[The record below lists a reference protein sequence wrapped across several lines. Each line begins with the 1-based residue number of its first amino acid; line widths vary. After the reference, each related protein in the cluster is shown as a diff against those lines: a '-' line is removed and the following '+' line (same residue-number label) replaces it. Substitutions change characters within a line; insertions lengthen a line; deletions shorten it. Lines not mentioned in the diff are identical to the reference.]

1 MIKSNV
7 LLLLLFVWNTSS
19 AQDTTRSTGAT
30 PPPAGAN
37 RADTTGA
44 TQFLTLSQCYTLAEA
59 NYPLTRQRALIQKTK
74 EYSIE
79 NIAKGIYPQLAI
91 NGSATYQSDVT
102 KIAFPPIPGFN
113 LNFPTVSKDQYKL
126 YGEVSQTL
134 TDFGI
139 NRQRRAISRTDGD
152 LQEQNLDAQLYQL
165 KDRINQLFFGIILI
179 DGQLQQNDLAKKDV
193 QTGIN
198 NTQAAIA
205 NGTAYNSSLNKL
217 KAELLKTNQQAIELK
232 ASRKAYTD
240 MLSLFINQ
248 PITETTTIIRPTP
261 PTLTDS
267 IRRPELRAYDLQL
280 QSYAQQS
287 KLTRL
292 NTYPQ
297 LNAFFQGG
305 MGKPNPVNFLSNQLS
320 GYYLTGIRLTWNF
333 GNIYTSRKE
342 QLINRNN
349 QEMTR
354 AERSTFLFNTQQTLK
369 QQNADIE
376 KYQQLITNDNEIVD
390 LRESVSKTSAVQLQN
405 GALTAND
412 YLLDINAAAQARQ
425 DRLVHEIQ
433 LLLSQYSHQT
443 TSGNQ

>member
-1 MIKSNV
+1 M
-7 LLLLLFVWNTSS
+7 
-19 AQDTTRSTGAT
+19 
-30 PPPAGAN
+30 
-37 RADTTGA
+37 
-44 TQFLTLSQCYTLAEA
+44 
-59 NYPLTRQRALIQKTK
+59 QKTK

-79 NIAKGIYPQLAI
+79 NIAKGIYPQFAV

-102 KIAFPPIPGFN
+102 KISIPHLRHQLSTYPPYQKTN
-113 LNFPTVSKDQYKL
+113 TNS

-139 NRQRRAISRTDGD
+139 NKQRRDISRTDGD
-152 LQEQNLDAQLYQL
+152 LHEENLNAQLYQL
-165 KDRINQLFFGIILI
+165 KDRINQLFFGILLI
-179 DGQLQQNDLAKKDV
+179 DGQLQQNTLAEKDV
-193 QTGIN
+193 RTGIK

-217 KAELLKTNQQAIELK
+217 RAELLKTNQQAIELK

-240 MLSLFINQ
+240 MLSLFINE
-248 PITETTTIIRPTP
+248 PVTETTTIIRPVP

-267 IRRPELRAYDLQL
+267 IRRPELKAYDLQI
-280 QSYAQQS
+280 QSYVQQS
-287 KLTRL
+287 RLTRL

-305 MGKPNPVNFLSNQLS
+305 MGKPNPVNFLSTQLS
-320 GYYLTGIRLTWNF
+320 GYYLTGVRLTWNF

-342 QLINRNN
+342 QLINKNN

-369 QQNADIE
+369 QENADIE
-376 KYQQLITNDNEIVD
+376 KYRQLITNDNEIVD

-433 LLLSQYSHQT
+433 LLLSQYNHQT

>member
-7 LLLLLFVWNTSS
+7 LLLLLFVCNAST
-19 AQDTTRSTGAT
+19 AQDTTRSGSTTRSSG
-30 PPPAGAN
+30 
-37 RADTTGA
+37 ADTITIA
-44 TQFLTLSQCYTLAEA
+44 PQSLTLSQCYTLAEA

-79 NIAKGIYPQLAI
+79 NIAKGIYPQFAI

-102 KIAFPPIPGFN
+102 RITIPPVAGLN
-113 LNFPTVSKDQYKL
+113 LNIPTVSKDQYKL

-139 NRQRRAISRTDGD
+139 NKQRRAISRTDGD

-179 DGQLQQNDLAKKDV
+179 DGQLQQNKLAEKDI

-240 MLSLFINQ
+240 MLSLFINE
-248 PITETTTIIRPTP
+248 PVNETTTIIRPAP
-261 PTLTDS
+261 PALTDS
-267 IRRPELRAYDLQL
+267 IRRPELKAYDLQL
-280 QSYAQQS
+280 QSYVQQS

-305 MGKPNPVNFLSNQLS
+305 MGKPNPVNFLSTQLS

-354 AERSTFLFNTQQTLK
+354 AERSTFLFNTQQTLR

-376 KYQQLITNDNEIVD
+376 KYQQLIANDNQIVD

-433 LLLSQYSHQT
+433 LLLSQYNHQT

>member
-7 LLLLLFVWNTSS
+7 LLLLVFVCTTAA
-19 AQDTTRSTGAT
+19 AQDI
-30 PPPAGAN
+30 AGG
-37 RADTTGA
+37 ADT
-44 TQFLTLSQCYTLAEA
+44 LSLFRCYSLAEA
-59 NYPLTRQRALIQKTK
+59 NYPLTRQRALIQKTE
-74 EYSIE
+74 EYSIS

-102 KIAFPPIPGFN
+102 KISIPSNSG
-113 LNFPTVSKDQYKL
+113 LNINIPTVSKDQYKL

-139 NRQRRAISRTDGD
+139 NKQRRDISRTDGQ
-152 LQEQNLDAQLYQL
+152 LQEENLNTQLYQL

-179 DGQLQQNDLAKKDV
+179 DGQLQQNTLAEKDV
-193 QTGIN
+193 RTGIN
-198 NTQAAIA
+198 NTRAAIA

-217 KAELLKTNQQAIELK
+217 RAELLKTNQQAIELK
-232 ASRKAYTD
+232 ASRRAYTD

-248 PITETTTIIRPTP
+248 PVTGSTTIIRPAP

-267 IRRPELRAYDLQL
+267 IHRPELKAYDLQL

-287 KLTRL
+287 RLTRL

-305 MGKPNPVNFLSNQLS
+305 MGKPNPVNFLSTQLT

-342 QLINRNN
+342 QLINKNN

-376 KYQQLITNDNEIVD
+376 KYRELIANDNEIVD

-425 DRLVHEIQ
+425 DRLIHEIQ
-433 LLLSQYSHQT
+433 LLLSQYNHRT

>member
-7 LLLLLFVWNTSS
+7 LLLLVFVCTTAA
-19 AQDTTRSTGAT
+19 AQDI
-30 PPPAGAN
+30 AGG
-37 RADTTGA
+37 ADT
-44 TQFLTLSQCYTLAEA
+44 LSLFRCYSLAEA
-59 NYPLTRQRALIQKTK
+59 NYPLTRQRALIQKTE
-74 EYSIE
+74 EYSIS

-102 KIAFPPIPGFN
+102 KISIPSNSG
-113 LNFPTVSKDQYKL
+113 LNINIPTVSKDQYKL

-139 NRQRRAISRTDGD
+139 NKQRRDISRTDGQ
-152 LQEQNLDAQLYQL
+152 LQEENLNTQLYQL

-179 DGQLQQNDLAKKDV
+179 DGQLQQNTLAEKDV
-193 QTGIN
+193 RTGIN

-217 KAELLKTNQQAIELK
+217 RAELLKTNQQAIELK
-232 ASRKAYTD
+232 ASRRAYTD

-248 PITETTTIIRPTP
+248 PVTGSTTIIRPAP
-261 PTLTDS
+261 PTLIDS
-267 IRRPELRAYDLQL
+267 IHRPELKAYDLQL

-287 KLTRL
+287 RLTRL

-305 MGKPNPVNFLSNQLS
+305 MGKPNPVNFLSTQLT

-342 QLINRNN
+342 QLINKNN

-354 AERSTFLFNTQQTLK
+354 AERSTFLFNTLQTLK

-376 KYQQLITNDNEIVD
+376 KYRELIANDNEIVD

-425 DRLVHEIQ
+425 DRLIHEIQ
-433 LLLSQYSHQT
+433 LLLSQYNHRT

>member
-7 LLLLLFVWNTSS
+7 LLLLVFVCTTAA
-19 AQDTTRSTGAT
+19 AQDI
-30 PPPAGAN
+30 AGG
-37 RADTTGA
+37 ADT
-44 TQFLTLSQCYTLAEA
+44 LSLFRCYSLAEA
-59 NYPLTRQRALIQKTK
+59 NYPLTRQRALIQKTE
-74 EYSIE
+74 EYSIS

-102 KIAFPPIPGFN
+102 KISIPSNSG
-113 LNFPTVSKDQYKL
+113 LNINIPTVSKDQYKL

-139 NRQRRAISRTDGD
+139 NKQRRDISRTDGQ
-152 LQEQNLDAQLYQL
+152 LQEENLNTQLYQL

-179 DGQLQQNDLAKKDV
+179 DGQLQQNTLAEKDV
-193 QTGIN
+193 RTGIN
-198 NTQAAIA
+198 NTRAAIA

-217 KAELLKTNQQAIELK
+217 RAELLKTNQQAIELK
-232 ASRKAYTD
+232 ASRRAYTD

-248 PITETTTIIRPTP
+248 PVTGSTTIIRPAP

-267 IRRPELRAYDLQL
+267 IHRPELKAYDLQL

-287 KLTRL
+287 RLTRL

-305 MGKPNPVNFLSNQLS
+305 MGKPNPVNFLSTQLT

-342 QLINRNN
+342 QLINKNN

-354 AERSTFLFNTQQTLK
+354 AERSTFLFNTLQTLK

-376 KYQQLITNDNEIVD
+376 KYRELIANDNEIVD

-425 DRLVHEIQ
+425 DRLIHEIQ
-433 LLLSQYSHQT
+433 LLLSQYNHRT